1 MCCSLNRDVHLMKKK
16 LILSLITLL
25 TSSVLASES
34 EPASRLVESYTS
46 AKALERV
53 EPKFP
58 RRAARKASDGWVQL
72 SYVIDTEGNVRDIV
86 PMNNVGD
93 SAFVD
98 AAINAVKQ
106 WKFEPAVANG
116 EAIEQCDNTLQMDFI
131 LSNGAGVSRK
141 FNTLMFNGRNAL
153 SEGNLEG
160 AQAELNKMDNMKR
173 TNMTE
178 VFWRN
183 HLAISLYNQT
193 GELEKKHVAVVRAR
207 RSLNAINLEDDQKA
221 KLHSYLLQE
230 EFAYLAN
237 HRYYA
242 SAMSTFDKLKKVDQK
257 TADLYLDGVKK
268 VEALI
273 AGNNPIFVD
282 AEINKSGR
290 WNYDLARRA
299 FTISEINGRLD
310 KLEIRCSR
318 KFRSFTISEQSQ
330 WKIPESWGKCNIH
343 VLGEEK
349 SKFKLVEVKA

>member
-1 MCCSLNRDVHLMKKK
+1 MKKEF
-16 LILSLITLL
+16 ILLFTFLL
-25 TSSVLASES
+25 TSIVSANDS
-34 EPASRLVESYTS
+34 EPAPRLIESYTS
-46 AKALERV
+46 AKALEKV
-53 EPKFP
+53 DPKFP
-58 RRAARKASDGWVQL
+58 RRAARYGSDGWVQL
-72 SYVIDTEGNVRDIV
+72 SYVIDTEGNVRDVV
-86 PMNNVGD
+86 PLNNVGD

-160 AQAELNKMDNMKR
+160 VKAELDKMDSMKR
-173 TNMTE
+173 INMTE

-207 RSLNAINLEDDQKA
+207 RSLNAIHLEDDQKA

-237 HRYYA
+237 NRFYA
-242 SAMSTFDKLKKVDQK
+242 SALYTFDKLKEVDPK

-273 AGNNPIFVD
+273 AGNNPIFVE
-282 AEINKSGR
+282 AAISKSGR
-290 WNYDLARRA
+290 WEYYLARRA
-299 FTISEINGRLD
+299 FTLSNIEGRLD

-318 KFRSFTISEQSQ
+318 KFRSFTISEGSQ
-330 WKIPESWGKCNIH
+330 WQIPESWGKCNIH
-343 VLGEEK
+343 VLGEEN
-349 SKFKLVEVKA
+349 SKFKLVELKA

>member
-1 MCCSLNRDVHLMKKK
+1 MCCSLNKDVHFMKKK
-16 LILSLITLL
+16 LLLSLTFFL
-25 TSSVLASES
+25 TTAVLATES
-34 EPASRLVESYTS
+34 EPVSRLVESYTS
-46 AKALERV
+46 AKTLERV

-72 SYVIDTEGNVRDIV
+72 SYVIDTEGNVKDVV
-86 PMNNVGD
+86 PLNNVGD
-93 SAFVD
+93 SAFID
-98 AAINAVKQ
+98 AAMTAVKQ
-106 WKFEPAVANG
+106 WKFEPAIANG
-116 EAIEQCDNTLQMDFI
+116 EAIEQCDNMLQMDFM

-141 FNTLMFNGRNAL
+141 FNTLMSNGRSAL

-160 AQAELNKMDNMKR
+160 VKTELDKMDSMKR
-173 TNMTE
+173 INMTE

-193 GELEKKHVAVVRAR
+193 GEQDKKHQAVVKAR
-207 RSLNAINLEDDQKA
+207 SSLHAINLEGDQKT

-237 HRYYA
+237 HRFFA
-242 SAMSTFDKLKKVDQK
+242 SALHTFDKLNEVDPK
-257 TADLYLDGVKK
+257 TADLYLAGLKK
-268 VEALI
+268 VETMI
-273 AGNNPIFVD
+273 AGSEPIFVE
-282 AEINKSGR
+282 AEINDSGR
-290 WNYDLARRA
+290 WNYYLARRA
-299 FTISEINGRLD
+299 FTLSEIDGRLD

-343 VLGEEK
+343 VLGEEN